1 MKLFDSRI
9 GEYLREP
16 IKIEEEEKANTARNT
31 NGSEKLEEMINKVRK
46 NDECFKVMK
55 KDEFKDEYK
64 KLVKNM
70 SQKNMSN
77 RSANKKKSFPTIKK

>member
-1 MKLFDSRI
+1 M
-9 GEYLREP
+9 
-16 IKIEEEEKANTARNT
+16 
-31 NGSEKLEEMINKVRK
+31 MNKVRK

-70 SQKNMSN
+70 SQKTVAN
-77 RSANKKKSFPTIKK
+77 RSVNKKKSFPVIKR